1 MPADRKRGT
10 VEAMRVLSEDTVSG
24 LARAM
29 KNVSFYAAGHPMV
42 SDVLKKVEGDLGEL
56 LGAER
61 EFVVKFTQGYVVL
74 QETPIVSPQAS
85 IGNLV
90 GACHRRGVQTIVLQ
104 RGVNVKELTGLV
116 EVLAAD
122 PEEVNAQGGIAAAL
136 AERGTRRIVIERL
149 VSDEGTDEGEPRE
162 GMSEWRWVYTTA
174 LDVLRGAA
182 ADVRV
187 GRGLDVGS
195 VQSSVSGIV
204 EDILGDR
211 SIVYS
216 LSTMKGMDEY
226 TFVHALHICIL
237 SIELGRAL
245 GLGRDALEELGTATM
260 LHDVGKIFVPLS
272 ILRKP
277 GRLTDEEFAVMG
289 RHPTDGALVLVR
301 EPDLPVVAPVVAFEH
316 HVHMDYSGYPKMRE
330 PRELNMYSLM
340 TSVVDVYDAL
350 TTARP
355 YRPPL
360 TPQTAVEV
368 MQKEYEGRLEPR
380 LLQSFLD
387 LLGPY
392 PWGTLLRLDDERLAV
407 VTRPNPAEPENP
419 MTRVIEVGEG
429 GATAAAEALP
439 LRETAR
445 GTEALEVVD
454 PVALGIDLT
463 ELLHGSPLLEEA
475 SLQGAR

>member
-1 MPADRKRGT
+1 MSADAKRGE
-10 VEAMRVLSEDTVSG
+10 VEAMRVLAEDTVAG

-29 KNVSFYAAGHPMV
+29 KNVSFYEVGHPVV
-42 SDVLKKVEGDLGEL
+42 SDVLTQVEKGLGEL
-56 LGAER
+56 LRGER

-74 QETPIVSPQAS
+74 QETPILSPQAS

-104 RGVNVKELTGLV
+104 RGVDVEELTGLV
-116 EVLAAD
+116 DVLAAD

-136 AERGTRRIVIERL
+136 AERGIRRIVVERL
-149 VSDEGTDEGEPRE
+149 VADEGADEGEPRE
-162 GMSEWRWVYTTA
+162 EVSEWRWVYTTA

-277 GRLTDEEFAVMG
+277 GRLTDEEFAVIG
-289 RHPTDGALVLVR
+289 RHPVDGALVLVR
-301 EPDLPVVAPVVAFEH
+301 ETDLPVVAPVVAFEH
-316 HVHMDYSGYPKMRE
+316 HVHMDYSGYPKIRDS
-330 PRELNMYSLM
+330 RELNMYSLM

-368 MQKEYEGRLEPR
+368 MRKEYEGRLEPR
-380 LLQSFLD
+380 LLQSFFD

-392 PWGTLLRLDDERLAV
+392 PWGTLLRLDDARLAV

-429 GATAAAEALP
+429 EAKAAAEALP
-439 LRETAR
+439 LRETVR

-454 PVALGIDLT
+454 PVALGLDLT
-463 ELLHGSPLLEEA
+463 ELLHGSPLLDEA
-475 SLQGAR
+475 SILGAR

>member
-1 MPADRKRGT
+1 VSADGKSGA
-10 VEAMRVLSEDTVSG
+10 VEAMRVLAEDTVAG

-29 KNVSFYAAGHPMV
+29 KNVSFYEVEHPVV
-42 SDVLKKVEGDLGEL
+42 SDVLRQVEGGLAEL
-56 LGAER
+56 LRDER
-61 EFVVKFTQGYVVL
+61 EFVVKFSQGYVVL
-74 QETPIVSPQAS
+74 QQTPLLSPQAS

-90 GACHRRGVQTIVLQ
+90 GACHRRGVETIVLQ
-104 RGVNVKELTGLV
+104 RGVNAKELTGLV

-122 PEEVNAQGGIAAAL
+122 PEEVKAQGGIAAAL
-136 AERGTRRIVIERL
+136 AARGVRRIVIERL
-149 VSDEGTDEGEPRE
+149 VSDGGLEEEVVRE
-162 GMSEWRWVYTTA
+162 GASEWRWVYTTA

-237 SIELGRAL
+237 GVELGRAV

-260 LHDVGKIFVPLS
+260 LHDVGKIFVPLN

-277 GRLTDEEFAVMG
+277 GRLTDEEFDVMG
-289 RHPTDGALVLVR
+289 RHPIDGALVLVR
-301 EPDLPVVAPVVAFEH
+301 EPDLPVVAPLVAFEH

-330 PRELNMYSLM
+330 SRELNMYSLM

-368 MQKEYEGRLEPR
+368 MRKEYEGRLEPR

-407 VTRPNPAEPENP
+407 VTRPNPADPENP

-429 GATAAAEALP
+429 EAKAAAETLP

-445 GTEALEVVD
+445 GAKALEVVD

-463 ELLHGSPLLEEA
+463 ELLHGSPLLEKA

>member
-1 MPADRKRGT
+1 MEGR
-10 VEAMRVLSEDTVSG
+10 RVLAEDAVSG

-29 KNVSFYAAGHPMV
+29 KNVSFYEAGHPMV
-42 SDVLKKVEGDLGEL
+42 TDVLKQVEGGLGEL
-56 LGAER
+56 LRDER

-74 QETPIVSPQAS
+74 QEMPIVSPQAS

-104 RGVNVKELTGLV
+104 RGVDMKELTGLV
-116 EVLAAD
+116 EVLARD
-122 PEEVNAQGGIAAAL
+122 PEEVKAQGGIAAAL
-136 AERGTRRIVIERL
+136 AERGARRIVVERL
-149 VSDEGTDEGEPRE
+149 VSDEGTDEGERQE

-204 EDILGDR
+204 QDILGDR

-237 SIELGRAL
+237 SVELGRAM

-260 LHDVGKIFVPLS
+260 LHDVGKIFVPLG

-277 GRLTDEEFAVMG
+277 GRLTEEEFAVMG
-289 RHPTDGALVLVR
+289 RHPIDGALVLVR

-316 HVHMDYSGYPKMRE
+316 HVHMDYSGYPKMRDS
-330 PRELNMYSLM
+330 RELNMYSLM

-360 TPQTAVEV
+360 MPRTAVEV
-368 MQKEYEGRLEPR
+368 MRKEYEGRLEPR
-380 LLQSFLD
+380 LLKSFLD

-392 PWGTLLRLDDERLAV
+392 PWGTLLRLDDGRLAV
-407 VTRPNPAEPENP
+407 VTRPNPTEPENP
-419 MTRVIEVGEG
+419 VTRLIEVAEG
-429 GATAAAEALP
+429 KARAAEEALP
-439 LRETAR
+439 LRETAPR
-445 GTEALEVVD
+445 MEAPEVVD
-454 PVALGIDLT
+454 PVSLGIDLT
-463 ELLHGSPLLEEA
+463 ELLHGSPLLAAA
-475 SLQGAR
+475 SLQ

>member
-1 MPADRKRGT
+1 VSADAKRGE
-10 VEAMRVLSEDTVSG
+10 VEAMRVLAEDTVSG

-29 KNVSFYAAGHPMV
+29 KNVSFYEVGHPVV
-42 SDVLKKVEGDLGEL
+42 SDVLKQVEGGLGEL
-56 LGAER
+56 LRDKR

-74 QETPIVSPQAS
+74 QETPMLSPQAS

-90 GACHRRGVQTIVLQ
+90 GACHRRGVETIVLQ
-104 RGVNVKELTGLV
+104 RGVAVNDLTGLV

-122 PEEVNAQGGIAAAL
+122 PEEVKARGGIAAVL

-149 VSDEGTDEGEPRE
+149 VSDEGTEGRDPRE
-162 GMSEWRWVYTTA
+162 GMSQWRWVYTTA

-237 SIELGRAL
+237 SVELGRAL

-289 RHPTDGALVLVR
+289 RHPIDGALVLVR

-316 HVHMDYSGYPKMRE
+316 HVHMDYSGYPKMRDS
-330 PRELNMYSLM
+330 RELNMYSLM

-360 TPQTAVEV
+360 MPQTAVEV
-368 MQKEYEGRLEPR
+368 MRKEYEGRLEPR
-380 LLQSFLD
+380 LLQRFLD

-392 PWGTLLRLDDERLAV
+392 PWGTLLRLDDARLAV

-429 GATAAAEALP
+429 GAKAAAEALP

-445 GTEALEVVD
+445 GTAALEVVD
-454 PVALGIDLT
+454 PVALGLDLT